1 MIEYFE
7 KLFKDGQDEFEKS
20 LHHNL
25 VEERKTFVVTANPE
39 TLMIGHDNKE
49 FDRVL
54 RDENV
59 TIVPDGIGVVKAG
72 NILGYKVKGRVTGV
86 EIAQFLLKEANIENK
101 SVFFFG
107 AKQQVLD
114 ALVEKVK
121 KEYPN
126 LKIAG
131 YKNGYEKDKDSVF
144 KEIQKVEPDVVLV
157 ALGIP
162 QQELLISRHYNSFK
176 KGIFVGVG
184 GSFDVLSG
192 TKKRAPKLFIK
203 CNLEWL
209 YRIVKEPQRLKRFYR
224 SNVKFISL
232 IRKMK

>member
-39 TLMIGHDNKE
+39 TLMIGQDNKE

-72 NILGYKVKGRVTGV
+72 NILGYQVKGRVTGV

-162 QQELLISRHYNSFK
+162 QQELLISRHYNSLK

>member
-72 NILGYKVKGRVTGV
+72 NILGYQVKGRVTGV

>member
-39 TLMIGHDNKE
+39 TLMIGQDNKE

-72 NILGYKVKGRVTGV
+72 NILGYQVKGRVTGV